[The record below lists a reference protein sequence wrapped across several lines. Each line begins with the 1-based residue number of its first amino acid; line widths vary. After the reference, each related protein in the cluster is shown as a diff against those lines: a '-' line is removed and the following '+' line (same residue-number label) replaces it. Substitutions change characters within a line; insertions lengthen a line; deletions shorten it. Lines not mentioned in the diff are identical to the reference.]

1 MKNAVNLTIL
11 GNLYKSGFR
20 FYAQKKGIELGI
32 TGTIAYHG
40 DFGDVTI
47 HAEGEEE
54 VVKEFTGWCA
64 KGLPY
69 CKVLKVDVQDAPF
82 QNYTS
87 FDIISVN
94 SENPDLNGE
103 EQSVVPK
110 KKKSLGAR
118 IFGF

>member
-1 MKNAVNLTIL
+1 MKNAVNLTVL

-32 TGTIAYHG
+32 TGTISYHG
-40 DFGDVTI
+40 DFGDISI

-54 VVKEFTGWCA
+54 VVRKFTGWCA

-69 CKVLKVDVQDAPF
+69 CKVLKVDIQDAPV
-82 QNYTS
+82 QNYKS

-94 SENPDLNGE
+94 SERTE
-103 EQSVVPK
+103 TEQPEVPK

-118 IFGF
+118 IFGI